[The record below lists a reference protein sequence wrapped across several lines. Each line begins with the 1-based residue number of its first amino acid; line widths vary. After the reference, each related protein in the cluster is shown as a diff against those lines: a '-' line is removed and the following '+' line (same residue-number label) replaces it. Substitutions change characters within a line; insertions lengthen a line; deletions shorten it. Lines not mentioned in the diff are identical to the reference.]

1 MENTAAD
8 HPESEGGS
16 SQAPSNILTK
26 MPLEIDLSGQTALVT
41 GAGRGIG
48 KSIALQLGSG
58 GARVVVH
65 FGTSEGP
72 AREIA
77 EQIGN
82 GSFAIRADLA
92 SADACLSLFDDVVEK
107 VGRVDVLVNN
117 AGIALSAPLDSS
129 PGQWIEAWDD
139 QMAVN
144 ARSAGI
150 LSYQAVRHFIEHG
163 GGRIIHISSRAAF
176 RGDTGDSWGYA
187 ASKSALLGLNG
198 TIARAYGKQGVKS
211 FVIAPGWTLTEM
223 AQAFIEEHG
232 DEQVLGEISLGKL
245 TRPEDIAPMVALLA
259 SGLADHATGTS
270 IDFNAG
276 SYVH

>member
-1 MENTAAD
+1 M
-8 HPESEGGS
+8 SF
-16 SQAPSNILTK
+16 
-26 MPLEIDLSGQTALVT
+26 EIDLAGKNILVT

-48 KSIALQLGSG
+48 KTIALLLGSC
-58 GARVVVH
+58 GARVAVH
-65 FGTSEGP
+65 YGLSEDP
-72 AREIA
+72 AREVA

-82 GSFAIRADLA
+82 NSFAIGADLA
-92 SADACLSLFDDVVEK
+92 SADACLTLFDSAVNRM
-107 VGRVDVLVNN
+107 GRVEVLVNN
-117 AGIALSAPLDSS
+117 AGVALSAPLDASDDD
-129 PGQWIEAWDD
+129 WIKAWDD

-144 ARSAGI
+144 ARSAGV
-150 LSYQAVRHFIEHG
+150 LSFKAVKHFVSNG

-176 RGDTGDSWGYA
+176 RGDTGDFWAYA
-187 ASKSALLGLNG
+187 ASKAAMLGLNG

-223 AQAFIEEHG
+223 AQAFIDQHGEEP
-232 DEQVLGEISLGKL
+232 VLSEIALTKL

-270 IDFNAG
+270 IDINAG

>member
-1 MENTAAD
+1 
-8 HPESEGGS
+8 
-16 SQAPSNILTK
+16 
-26 MPLEIDLSGQTALVT
+26 MPLEIDLSGHTVLVT

-48 KSIALQLGSG
+48 KAIALQLGSC
-58 GARVVVH
+58 GARVAVH
-65 FGTSEGP
+65 YGQSE
-72 AREIA
+72 ASAKEVA
-77 EQIGN
+77 DSIGN
-82 GSFAIRADLA
+82 GSFAVQADLA
-92 SADACLSLFDDVVEK
+92 SSDACLELFDEVVNRAGQVK
-107 VGRVDVLVNN
+107 ALVNN
-117 AGIALSAPLDSS
+117 AGIALSAPLDSPTES
-129 PGQWIEAWDD
+129 WIKAWDD

-144 ARSAGI
+144 ARAAGI
-150 LSYQAVRHFIEHG
+150 LSYKAVHHFSEHG

-187 ASKSALLGLNG
+187 ASKSAMLGLNG

-223 AQAFIEEHG
+223 AQAFIDEHG
-232 DEQVLGEISLGKL
+232 DEKVLGEISLDKL

-259 SGLADHATGTS
+259 SGLGDHATGTS